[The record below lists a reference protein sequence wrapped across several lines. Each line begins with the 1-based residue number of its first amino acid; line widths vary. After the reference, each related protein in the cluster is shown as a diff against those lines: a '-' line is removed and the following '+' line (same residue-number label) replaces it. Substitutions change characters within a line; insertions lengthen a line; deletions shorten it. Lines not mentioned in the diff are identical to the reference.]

1 MAFDLAKNS
10 QIIHI
15 VAECVILIGITFYFI
30 SRNNK
35 LSKNLALTSKRVAD
49 LEEKVARQDNMI
61 NQLLRVVNSIQN
73 IVPGPQGAPM
83 SKPNFMMS
91 NSSIP
96 PQGNVFQP
104 PRPPINPEERFET
117 DSTLDKELVN
127 ELGELEKQ
135 RNQEEQPE
143 EVEVVEVDNSEAS
156 RFEEIKETSA
166 FQDLS
171 SAISSISSLNSD
183 LKSKSPSNKSDFSIQ
198 NDDDTP

>member
-49 LEEKVARQDNMI
+49 LEEKVARQDTMI

-73 IVPGPQGAPM
+73 IVPGGQGAPM
-83 SKPNFMMS
+83 SKPNFMMP
-91 NSSIP
+91 NSSTP
-96 PQGNVFQP
+96 PQGNMFQP
-104 PRPPINPEERFET
+104 TPRPPINPEDRFET

-135 RNQEEQPE
+135 RNQEEQLR
-143 EVEVVEVDNSEAS
+143 NSRRS
-156 RFEEIKETSA
+156 R
-166 FQDLS
+166 S
-171 SAISSISSLNSD
+171 SRSR
-183 LKSKSPSNKSDFSIQ
+183 KSR
-198 NDDDTP
+198 